1 MAPVAVPGR
10 SGPRGIVAAAGL
22 VAGVTLLSRAV
33 GFVRWLEFSRSVGA
47 TCVGTVYQS
56 ANSLPNVLFEVAA
69 GGALAAVAVPLIGG
83 ALGSGRRADA
93 DRIGSALL
101 TWTLALLIPAAV
113 VLVVVAPRVARLL
126 VDEGE
131 CPGSRHLASTML
143 RLFAPQVPLYGLGI
157 VLGGILQSHRR
168 FLAAALA
175 PLLSSL
181 VVIGSYTAYGR
192 LADGARAIEAVP
204 ASAVLALAGGTTAG
218 VVLLSLPLLLPTSRL
233 GLRLRPT
240 FRFPP
245 GAARRLGTLAGAG
258 LLALVAQQYAVLA
271 TLVTTRRA
279 GTGVLNVS
287 TYVQTLYLL
296 PYAVLAVPLAVSA
309 FPALATMAGAAGSPA
324 HRRRPGESLP
334 PHEPTE
340 EVAPTGP
347 TGLTGPTDEVARVLA
362 RTLRATVLLGFAGAG
377 LLAAVATPL
386 GTFFGELDAGRTGV
400 DGRSALVELP
410 HALLALV
417 PGLPAFCVAALLT
430 RALYI
435 RGRPILAGAAVAAG
449 WLIAGSVPLV
459 LVPPGSTPA
468 RALVVLGL
476 ASSAGMT
483 LASLELVA
491 ATARAWGPEALAG
504 LRRAVLAG
512 LAAAAVAGAAGTLL
526 TRAWVVSGLLPALGQ
541 VVAVALLALVVLLA
555 AAGVTDRPTA
565 RLVLA
570 RVRRQRS

>member
-1 MAPVAVPGR
+1 MRTPVAASKR
-10 SGPRGIVAAAGL
+10 SGTQGIIAAAGL
-22 VAGVTLLSRAV
+22 VAVVTLLSRAV
-33 GFVRWLEFSRSVGA
+33 GFARWLEFSRSVGA

-69 GGALAAVAVPLIGG
+69 GGALAAVAVPLIAG

-101 TWTLALLIPAAV
+101 TWTLALLVPAAV
-113 VLVVVAPRVARLL
+113 LLVVVAPGVGRLL

-131 CPGSRHLASTML
+131 CPGSRHLATTML

-204 ASAVLALAGGTTAG
+204 PSAVLALAGGTTAG
-218 VVLLSLPLLLPTSRL
+218 VVLLSLPLLLPTFRL
-233 GLRLRPT
+233 GIRLRPT
-240 FRFPP
+240 FRFPL
-245 GAARRLGTLAGAG
+245 GAARRLGALAGAG

-309 FPALATMAGAAGSPA
+309 FPALATMAGAVESRA
-324 HRRRPGESLP
+324 HRRRSGQPLDPLAPTEP
-334 PHEPTE
+334 TEPTE
-340 EVAPTGP
+340 ELAG
-347 TGLTGPTDEVARVLA
+347 VLA

-377 LLAAVATPL
+377 LLAAVAAPL
-386 GTFFGELDAGRTGV
+386 GTFFGALDAGRTGV
-400 DGRSALVELP
+400 GGRSALLELP

-417 PGLPAFCVAALLT
+417 PGLPAFCLAALLT

-449 WLIAGSVPLV
+449 WLIAGSVPLA

-483 LASLELVA
+483 LAGLALVA
-491 ATARAWGPEALAG
+491 ATARAWGHEALAG
-504 LRRAVLAG
+504 LRHAALAG
-512 LAAAAVAGAAGTLL
+512 LAAAAVAAAAGTLV
-526 TRAWVVSGLLPALGQ
+526 TRAWVVSGLLPAVEQGA
-541 VVAVALLALVVLLA
+541 VVALLALVVLVA
-555 AAGVTDRPTA
+555 AVGVTDRPTA